1 MEHWPTQAFLA
12 FLLALGPAGLLGS
25 LPCVGW
31 AFLLT
36 LLDFFGWAPLDPLDR
51 GVPRLDPLDPLVDLA
66 DVDRE
71 PFGFLPPLGFP
82 LGVVTLV
89 SNL

>member
-12 FLLALGPAGLLGS
+12 FFLALGSAGLLGS
-25 LPCVGW
+25 LVSVDW

-36 LLDFFGWAPLDPLDR
+36 LLVFFGWAPLDPLDR
-51 GVPRLDPLDPLVDLA
+51 MVPLDPLDPLVDLDDA
-66 DVDRE
+66 DGE

-82 LGVVTLV
+82 LVVVMV
-89 SNL
+89 SNW